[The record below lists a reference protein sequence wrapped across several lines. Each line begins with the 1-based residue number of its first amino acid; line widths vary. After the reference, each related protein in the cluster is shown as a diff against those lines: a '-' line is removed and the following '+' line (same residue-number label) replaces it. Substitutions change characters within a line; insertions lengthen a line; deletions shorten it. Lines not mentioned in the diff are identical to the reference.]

1 MDGQTDMVLSL
12 IGGAAWLAILLMI
25 FWGAAVALYRLTR
38 ILRPLP
44 FFALV
49 ERHGLSLDE
58 MERAVGADALARALR
73 RCADCSRKR
82 SCMGD
87 LAGCPNAPLFHHARA
102 FTVAVS

>member
-12 IGGAAWLAILLMI
+12 SGAVWLAILLMI
-25 FWGAAVALYRLTR
+25 IWGAAAALYRLTR

-87 LAGCPNAPLFHHARA
+87 LAGCPNAPLFRHARA

>member
-12 IGGAAWLAILLMI
+12 IGAVWLAILLMLA
-25 FWGAAVALYRLTR
+25 WGAAGALYRLLQAT
-38 ILRPLP
+38 RPLP
-44 FFALV
+44 FFAMI

-87 LAGCPNAPLFHHARA
+87 LAGCPNAPLFRHARA

>member
-12 IGGAAWLAILLMI
+12 IGGAWLAILLMI
-25 FWGAAVALYRLTR
+25 IWGAAAGLYRLTR

-73 RCADCSRKR
+73 RCADCGRKR

-87 LAGCPNAPLFHHARA
+87 LAGCPNAPLFRHARA

>member
-12 IGGAAWLAILLMI
+12 SGAVWLAILLMI
-25 FWGAAVALYRLTR
+25 IWGAAAGLYRLTR

-87 LAGCPNAPLFHHARA
+87 LAGCPNAPLFRHARA